1 MIKFILCYFP
11 LSQSLY
17 FLFNSRRNQKYFKI
31 CKYIQKEG
39 SKSKVKTKQTT
50 VLYLNHTSSHVHV
63 RFKISITA
71 SSSPLP
77 CPQLQALW
85 TPAIPHC
92 TWAWYWHLYSHIIQV
107 NPVCGQYLLPSSS
120 LKKVS
125 ELGFNSLL
133 NMAHLRLCHPECAR
147 SSSDLRS

>member
-17 FLFNSRRNQKYFKI
+17 FLFNSRRNQKHFKI

-77 CPQLQALW
+77 CPQLQAL
-85 TPAIPHC
+85 
-92 TWAWYWHLYSHIIQV
+92 
-107 NPVCGQYLLPSSS
+107 
-120 LKKVS
+120 
-125 ELGFNSLL
+125 
-133 NMAHLRLCHPECAR
+133 
-147 SSSDLRS
+147 